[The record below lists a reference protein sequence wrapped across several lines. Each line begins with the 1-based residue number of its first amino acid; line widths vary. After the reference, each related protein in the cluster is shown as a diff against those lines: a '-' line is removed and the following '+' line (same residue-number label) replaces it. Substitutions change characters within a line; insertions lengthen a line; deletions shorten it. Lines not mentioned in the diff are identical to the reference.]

1 MLACSYHL
9 SGLLSLTGG
18 EVMLE
23 TLVSSSTSFTVEQQ
37 TDHLSNN
44 GHQLQQAK
52 PKISLVIP
60 TLNEAENLPYV
71 LPLIPDIVDEVL
83 LVDGYSTDNTIEV
96 ACHLYPNIRIVMQEG
111 RGKGSALRTGFKAAT
126 GDIIVML
133 DADGSTDP
141 REIPVYVGALLSGAD
156 FVKGSR
162 FMQGGGTADMP
173 FHRRFGNWGFVMMV
187 RVLFGGKYTDL
198 CYGYSAFWSRVVPLI
213 NLNGTGFEIETMMNI
228 RALCTGLKVA
238 EVPSFESPRVFGTG
252 RLRTIPDGWRVLKTI
267 FREYLHKE
275 QWRNAQP
282 SQKNTTHPSAKQL
295 IRREMFYI
303 TGLLM
308 AVKLTFTKFW

>member
-1 MLACSYHL
+1 
-9 SGLLSLTGG
+9 
-18 EVMLE
+18 MLE
-23 TLVSSSTSFTVEQQ
+23 SQV
-37 TDHLSNN
+37 LSNPTYVTDQKSVNSSGN
-44 GHQLQQAK
+44 GHHAK

-71 LPLIPDIVDEVL
+71 LPFIPDMVDEVL
-83 LVDGYSTDNTIEV
+83 LVDGYSTDNTIEI
-96 ACHLYPNIRIVMQEG
+96 ARELYPDIRVVMQEG

-162 FMQGGGTADMP
+162 FMQGAGTADMP
-173 FHRRFGNWGFVMMV
+173 FHRRFGNWSFVMMV

-198 CYGYSAFWSRVVPLI
+198 CYGYSAFWSRVVPMI
-213 NLNGTGFEIETMMNI
+213 NLDGTGFEIETMMNI

-267 FREYLHKE
+267 FREYRHKD
-275 QWRNAQP
+275 QWNKAQP
-282 SQKNTTHPSAKQL
+282 PQKDVKSFSLVQW
-295 IRREMFYI
+295 
-303 TGLLM
+303 TGKAAIYMSMTAL
-308 AVKLTFTKFW
+308 AVKIGTTTKIRKNDDL